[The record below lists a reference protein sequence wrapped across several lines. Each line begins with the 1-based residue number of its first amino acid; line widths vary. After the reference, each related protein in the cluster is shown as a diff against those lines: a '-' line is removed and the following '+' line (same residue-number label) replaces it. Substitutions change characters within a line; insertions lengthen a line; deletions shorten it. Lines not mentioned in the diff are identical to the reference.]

1 MPLDPGSISGIVL
14 AIPGII
20 DLCIKYAES
29 IAEKIEAARNSDQQT
44 SFRQLNIKG
53 KLWDVKHHLHAFE
66 KLTPDELVRFEF
78 EIEELSLSV
87 DSLKAKLQLMERRP
101 SGWRWALI
109 EKRRIDNLLRSVQEA
124 HTSFHSKLTLVLVER
139 SAFGVPETGINDFES
154 FTPTPVADDGR
165 YEISPAS
172 VFVDSIGRRHNHV
185 LAPDIP
191 TDIQKLLPAATPLPG
206 SAVKTLPFPD
216 GRGGFYIVEE
226 RGYRGLES
234 DEQESTIARIRDVAA
249 TLHQSDPVR
258 REWMS
263 EHTGIAHCVGF
274 ASNDRT
280 KTLQLLFNTS
290 DRAKTINSLR
300 GLLLRPS
307 SGTPRPIY
315 TLNEKIQLAQMVA
328 TAVLNTHNYRYV
340 HKNIRPSNI
349 LCITDFKD
357 GESRGSQSRSNT
369 PLPSELGRALLVGYS
384 DARLYDAGT
393 RRMGPQQVGDEIYV
407 HRSRGHQDATQNKKH
422 SFLHDVYSLGVC
434 LLEIGL
440 WESLLLP
447 ASNSS
452 DPWALN
458 DKAFRFLKF
467 EGGDKQEFLRKV
479 QINFEETARYQLPRR
494 MGQKYADVVVE
505 CLTGLEGK
513 SGGDDRG
520 FFGGDESGPL
530 GEEGRSS
537 DQDSVQLGF
546 AYIDRVIRRLSNI
559 SI

>member
-1 MPLDPGSISGIVL
+1 MPLDPGSVSGIVL

-29 IAEKIEAARNSDQQT
+29 IAEKVEAARNSDQQT

-53 KLWDVKHHLHAFE
+53 KLLDVKYHLYAFK
-66 KLTPDELVRFEF
+66 KLTPDELMRFEF

-87 DSLKAKLQLMERRP
+87 DSLKAKLKSMEHRP

-109 EKRRIDNLLRSVQEA
+109 EKRRMDNLLRSIQEA

-139 SAFGVPETGINDFES
+139 SAFGVPETLVNDLES
-154 FTPTPVADDGR
+154 FAPTPEAHDEQ
-165 YEISPAS
+165 YEIPAAS
-172 VFVDSIGRRHNHV
+172 VFVDSIGRRRNHV
-185 LAPDIP
+185 LAPAIP
-191 TDIQKLLPAATPLPG
+191 TDIQKMLSGATPLPG

-216 GRGGFYIVEE
+216 VSGGFYIVEE

-234 DEQESTIARIRDVAA
+234 DERESTIARIRDVAA
-249 TLHQSDPVR
+249 TLQQSNPAR
-258 REWMS
+258 RDWMS

-274 ASNDRT
+274 ASNDQT

-307 SGTPRPIY
+307 PGTPRPTY
-315 TLNEKIQLAQMVA
+315 TLNEKIQLARMVA

-357 GESRGSQSRSNT
+357 GESRDLQSPSNA

-393 RRMGPQQVGDEIYV
+393 RRVGPQQVGDEIYV
-407 HRSRGHQDATQNKKH
+407 HRSRGHQDAAQNKRH

-447 ASNSS
+447 AGNSS
-452 DPWALN
+452 DPWVPN
-458 DKAFRFLKF
+458 VKAFRFLKF
-467 EGGDKQEFLRKV
+467 EGGDKQDFLRKV

-494 MGQKYADVVVE
+494 MGQKYADVVIE
-505 CLTGLEGK
+505 CLRGLEGN
-513 SGGDDRG
+513 
-520 FFGGDESGPL
+520 L
-530 GEEGRSS
+530 GEEDGGFLGEDERCSLGKEGRSS
-537 DQDSVQLGF
+537 DSVQLGF
-546 AYIDRVIRRLSNI
+546 KYIDRVIQRLSNI
-559 SI
+559 SV